1 MRKGRL
7 NPMRNHASNV
17 FLILIK
23 ELNMNKKLLCAALF
37 AGLGMMA
44 QAASAQ
50 DYDGRWYVAG
60 STGVNFQDSDR
71 ATHDTEFVTLGFGRF
86 LSPNWSLEAELNY
99 QNPDK
104 QTNPDLWW
112 SQYGVSADARYHFR
126 NADSKWWPYVRFGLG
141 YQLHQEEYASANP
154 AMPSGG
160 FPYQH
165 DDSNVAANLG
175 VGLQFDF
182 GRMDLRT
189 EVGTRVDFDDVQAG
203 GLKQQDSFTD
213 LLASV
218 GMTIAIGPE
227 PMAPVV
233 AAPEPVA
240 PSCADMDDDGD
251 GVNNCDDKCP
261 GSEAGQTIGP
271 DGCPVPVS
279 IDLKGVNFDFDK
291 STLRPDA
298 VAILNEA
305 IEILKRYPDLKVE
318 VAGHTDSIGTDAY
331 NQGLSERRAHAVYD
345 YLTGN
350 GVDASR
356 MVGPNGYGESRPIA
370 PNTNADGSDN
380 PEGRA
385 QNRRTE
391 LNVQN

>member
-1 MRKGRL
+1 
-7 NPMRNHASNV
+7 
-17 FLILIK
+17 
-23 ELNMNKKLLCAALF
+23 MNKKLLCAALI
-37 AGLGMMA
+37 AGLGVA

-50 DYDGRWYVAG
+50 EFDDRWYVAG
-60 STGVNFQDSDR
+60 SVGMNIQDSDR
-71 ATHDTEFVTLGFGRF
+71 NTESTFAETLGFGRF
-86 LSPNWSLEAELNY
+86 LTPNWSLEAELNY
-99 QNPDK
+99 QNPSK
-104 QTNPDLWW
+104 EGQPGLWW

-126 NADSKWWPYVRFGLG
+126 DADAAWWPYVRMGLG
-141 YQLHQEEYASANP
+141 WQRHEEEYISLNP
-154 AMPSGG
+154 AVPDGG
-160 FPYQH
+160 YPYQH
-165 DDSNVAANLG
+165 EDSNLAANLG

-182 GRMDLRT
+182 GRVDLRT
-189 EVGTRVDFDDVQAG
+189 ELGTRVDFDDVQATAG
-203 GLKQQDSFTD
+203 PQEDYFSD
-213 LLASV
+213 ILASL
-218 GMTIAIGPE
+218 GMTIALGPE
-227 PMAPVV
+227 PVAPV
-233 AAPEPVA
+233 APAPEPVA

-261 GSEAGQTIGP
+261 GSQAGQTIGP

-298 VAILNEA
+298 VAILDEA
-305 IEILKRYPDLKVE
+305 VEILKRYPDLRVE
-318 VAGHTDSIGTDAY
+318 VAGHTDAIGTDAY
-331 NQGLSERRAHAVYD
+331 NQGLSERRARAVYD

-350 GVDASR
+350 GIDASR

-370 PNTNADGSDN
+370 PNTNEDGSDN